1 MKKFEQFIF
10 FFNSIP
16 GNCDSSFRKS
26 CEQTIFE
33 QLLQRSMESNPDI
46 VKNRRRPGEPQI
58 VVVGMRLLWN
68 VVGTGSLLV
77 GAAIALVLYYYHND
91 YADLEL
97 QAVTIT
103 ISFFGSSS
111 SFLRV
116 LINLS
121 LTSTFYVNTKDGQF

>member
-1 MKKFEQFIF
+1 
-10 FFNSIP
+10 
-16 GNCDSSFRKS
+16 
-26 CEQTIFE
+26 
-33 QLLQRSMESNPDI
+33 MESNQD